1 MGRKKL
7 EGAALDRSVVVVVR
21 CGCGELLARGGEE
34 RRGKGRWHC
43 CRLYLCCKPPG
54 EKTMRAICLRFC
66 FLILELFLDE
76 GDGPQAQAGMVC
88 CLAHEIEGSTNH

>member
-1 MGRKKL
+1 MWL
-7 EGAALDRSVVVVVR
+7 WWCGAGAVSCLREVER
-21 CGCGELLARGGEE
+21 RGGE
-34 RRGKGRWHC
+34 KGDGTAAAFIC
-43 CRLYLCCKPPG
+43 AVNPP
-54 EKTMRAICLRFC
+54 EKKTMRAICLRFC